1 MNYQIQHSF
10 TTHEFTQSQLKMEKL
25 SFKTNINCNN
35 CIAKVKPFLNQVENI
50 ENWQV
55 DINNADKILSVSGEE
70 ELTSTEVIE
79 AVQKAGFKIEVVK

>member
-1 MNYQIQHSF
+1 
-10 TTHEFTQSQLKMEKL
+10 METL

-35 CIAKVKPFLNQVENI
+35 CIAKVKPFLNQLENI

-70 ELTSTEVIE
+70 ELNSEEVIE
-79 AVQKAGFKIEVVK
+79 AVQKAGFSIEKQ

>member
-1 MNYQIQHSF
+1 
-10 TTHEFTQSQLKMEKL
+10 METL

-79 AVQKAGFKIEVVK
+79 AVQKAGFKIEEVK

>member
-1 MNYQIQHSF
+1 
-10 TTHEFTQSQLKMEKL
+10 METL

-35 CIAKVKPFLNQVENI
+35 CVAKVKPFLNQIENI

-70 ELTSTEVIE
+70 ELSSEEVIE
-79 AVQKAGFKIEVVK
+79 AVEKAGFKIEEVK

>member
-1 MNYQIQHSF
+1 
-10 TTHEFTQSQLKMEKL
+10 MEKL

-55 DINNADKILSVSGEE
+55 DINSADKILSVSGEE

-79 AVQKAGFKIEVVK
+79 AVQKAGFKIEEVK

>member
-1 MNYQIQHSF
+1 MN
-10 TTHEFTQSQLKMEKL
+10 QL
-25 SFKTNINCNN
+25 
-35 CIAKVKPFLNQVENI
+35 ENI

-79 AVQKAGFKIEVVK
+79 AVQKAGFSIEKQ

>member
-1 MNYQIQHSF
+1 
-10 TTHEFTQSQLKMEKL
+10 METL

-70 ELTSTEVIE
+70 ELTSNEVIE
-79 AVQKAGFKIEVVK
+79 AVLKAGFKIEEVK

>member
-1 MNYQIQHSF
+1 
-10 TTHEFTQSQLKMEKL
+10 MEKL

-79 AVQKAGFKIEVVK
+79 AVQKAGFKIEEVN

>member
-1 MNYQIQHSF
+1 
-10 TTHEFTQSQLKMEKL
+10 MEKL

-35 CIAKVKPFLNQVENI
+35 CVAKVKPFLNQVENI

-79 AVQKAGFKIEVVK
+79 AVQKAGFKIEEVN

>member
-1 MNYQIQHSF
+1 M
-10 TTHEFTQSQLKMEKL
+10 
-25 SFKTNINCNN
+25 
-35 CIAKVKPFLNQVENI
+35 NQVENI

-79 AVQKAGFKIEVVK
+79 AVQKAGFKIEEVK

>member
-1 MNYQIQHSF
+1 
-10 TTHEFTQSQLKMEKL
+10 MEKL

-35 CIAKVKPFLNQVENI
+35 CVAKVKPFLNQIENI

-70 ELTSTEVIE
+70 ELKAEEVIE
-79 AVQKAGFKIEVVK
+79 AVQKAGFSIEKQ

>member
-1 MNYQIQHSF
+1 
-10 TTHEFTQSQLKMEKL
+10 MEKL

-79 AVQKAGFKIEVVK
+79 AVLKAGFKIEEVK